1 MCSNASLNKT
11 FPVSCRIEFS
21 KDMEAIRNENPDWQ
35 YVPTNRLAAELVEP
49 MPRRLRPRN
58 RLKKKVSRHAFILF
72 SKFIFYFFYLI

>member
-1 MCSNASLNKT
+1 
-11 FPVSCRIEFS
+11 
-21 KDMEAIRNENPDWQ
+21 MEAIRNENPDWQ

-72 SKFIFYFFYLI
+72 SKLIFLISVVRAFVYGAMGRRSNPSWWTH